1 MAGLDNFPT
10 LPKHKTMLEEA
21 NLKMKMLSQELYLW
35 VHDGVTFP
43 CLSYIR
49 QLISEPDTMG
59 VIRDIAIRDVTS
71 KSAQISQ
78 LQRNFESFAAEFT
91 GIIRNLDPTSYQQ
104 ETLDNAINS
113 IDKSAKELA
122 NVTSLAL
129 QALQE
134 AVTMT
139 EPQPQ
144 NKFISVASSEEP
156 PPVPRDISPSDF
168 SAWLS
173 KFQIFSDASWVPGP
187 PLSGERLRQLH
198 VYLDSQWEDVTEGIN
213 WSQDSYDLSLIHI

>member
-1 MAGLDNFPT
+1 
-10 LPKHKTMLEEA
+10 
-21 NLKMKMLSQELYLW
+21 MKMLSQELYFW
-35 VHDGVTFP
+35 VQDGVTFP

-91 GIIRNLDPTSYQQ
+91 GMIRNLDPTSYQQ
-104 ETLDNAINS
+104 ETLDSAINS

-168 SAWLS
+168 SA
-173 KFQIFSDASWVPGP
+173 
-187 PLSGERLRQLH
+187 
-198 VYLDSQWEDVTEGIN
+198 
-213 WSQDSYDLSLIHI
+213 